1 MRMHNGNY
9 IYIQDGEAGF
19 TPFNPDPTSATAH
32 VYPATESVLF
42 PDSTFAIELKIVIT
56 RDNTAHADQLMKIKL
71 QVFAC
76 FERGQSYI
84 YTYILY
90 VIWSYNNDW
99 MGRISG
105 IESPLFICE
114 EKVANRLFLDWV
126 FVKIPNILF
135 ANLHSAKLVQ
145 KSGSDVIIRS
155 FHFVVITCTYFPD
168 RMEH

>member
-1 MRMHNGNY
+1 MRRPNGKY
-9 IYIQDGEAGF
+9 IYVQDGEAGF

-56 RDNTAHADQLMKIKL
+56 RDNTAPADQRMKIKL

-76 FERGQSYI
+76 FERGQSYL
-84 YTYILY
+84 YTYIFI
-90 VIWSYNNDW
+90 VILSNNHGW

-105 IESPLFICE
+105 IESPLGICE
-114 EKVANRLFLDWV
+114 KKVANQLYLDWV

-135 ANLHSAKLVQ
+135 GNLHSA
-145 KSGSDVIIRS
+145 
-155 FHFVVITCTYFPD
+155 
-168 RMEH
+168 